1 MYAEKSP
8 PCLPEKIDDQSNGY
22 FVEKWTN
29 LTDAGE
35 TASNTADGGVNTD
48 YPLFRLADVYLM
60 IAEAFVR
67 GGSGT
72 TATEVVGYINQ
83 IQERAYG
90 DDSNNKNASQI
101 NLSFILDERARELYW
116 EGHRRTDLI
125 RYGVF
130 TTNGYLWQ
138 WKGGVKEGTAVNSRY
153 NIYPIPTTELTANP
167 NLYNE
172 NY

>member
-1 MYAEKSP
+1 MFRVRGEIP
-8 PCLPEKIDDQSNGY
+8 LPCLPEKKINGPCFFTDGQTLNLDKIDDQSNGY

-90 DDSNNKNASQI
+90 DDSNN
-101 NLSFILDERARELYW
+101 
-116 EGHRRTDLI
+116 
-125 RYGVF
+125 
-130 TTNGYLWQ
+130 
-138 WKGGVKEGTAVNSRY
+138 
-153 NIYPIPTTELTANP
+153 
-167 NLYNE
+167 
-172 NY
+172 

>member
-1 MYAEKSP
+1 MTRATV
-8 PCLPEKIDDQSNGY
+8 N

-60 IAEAFVR
+60 MAEAVVR

-72 TATEVVGYINQ
+72 TATEVVDYINQ

-90 DDSNNKNASQI
+90 DDSNNKDASQI
-101 NLSFILDERARELYW
+101 NLSYFGRTCPRTLLGRASSYRLNPLWSIHHQWLPMAMER
-116 EGHRRTDLI
+116 RRKRGNSGKQPVQHLPDTDYRVDRQPESI
-125 RYGVF
+125 
-130 TTNGYLWQ
+130 Q
-138 WKGGVKEGTAVNSRY
+138 
-153 NIYPIPTTELTANP
+153 
-167 NLYNE
+167 
-172 NY
+172 